1 VRRSLSVPLAIA
13 AAIACLAIGPATI
26 AQTKLTTLRV
36 ATIPTDIGAEI
47 YYARDLGLFQKA
59 GFDVEI
65 TPIQSGSAITAA
77 VVSNAVDI
85 GYSNLVSLSVAH
97 EKGINFT
104 VLGLANMHAPRA
116 VTAGIL
122 VVARSSPIRSAKDL
136 AGKTVAVNALGS
148 LPELG
153 IRAWMERNGADPSQV
168 KFVEFPFSAL
178 REAVTSGRVDAGA
191 LEATNSQGIDT
202 PGSDVRRLANV
213 YDAIAPRFTPSAW
226 FATTD
231 WVTAHPADAKAF
243 TAILYQT
250 AKWANANHE
259 ASAAILANYVN
270 KSAPEIQTA
279 TRVEYATST
288 TTDYIQ
294 PVIDLAAHYGQLK
307 AAFPAASLLGTPPA
321 GR

>member
-191 LEATNSQGIDT
+191 LAAATSGGSPT
-202 PGSDVRRLANV
+202 STMRSLHGSRHRPGSRPRIGSRR
-213 YDAIAPRFTPSAW
+213 IRPTPRRSPRSSIKRPSGPTRTTKRRRQFSPTTSTSRPPRFRRRPVSSMRPARRP
-226 FATTD
+226 TT
-231 WVTAHPADAKAF
+231 F
-243 TAILYQT
+243 
-250 AKWANANHE
+250 N
-259 ASAAILANYVN
+259 
-270 KSAPEIQTA
+270 
-279 TRVEYATST
+279 R
-288 TTDYIQ
+288 
-294 PVIDLAAHYGQLK
+294 
-307 AAFPAASLLGTPPA
+307 
-321 GR
+321 